1 MPTHLP
7 LHIHAPAAAH
17 LHPLTYARATPPQ
30 RTFPRLSP
38 VEPPLSSIELPP
50 FLPAFPF
57 FSTKLRP
64 TLSASSPTNLR
75 TSHPTA
81 AHLLPTFSGR
91 TATSFYRAT
100 PIPPCFSFF
109 YQRNCAPLSAHLCPC
124 LCVPLLHTLA
134 FEGRSEPI
142 RVYQSLSEP
151 IRFPP
156 ISSE

>member
-109 YQRNCAPLSAHLCPC
+109 LNETAPHSQRTFSHTSAQLRPTSSHLRAWLS
-124 LCVPLLHTLA
+124 VPLQLVVRTYVTL
-134 FEGRSEPI
+134 ST
-142 RVYQSLSEP
+142 
-151 IRFPP
+151 
-156 ISSE
+156 